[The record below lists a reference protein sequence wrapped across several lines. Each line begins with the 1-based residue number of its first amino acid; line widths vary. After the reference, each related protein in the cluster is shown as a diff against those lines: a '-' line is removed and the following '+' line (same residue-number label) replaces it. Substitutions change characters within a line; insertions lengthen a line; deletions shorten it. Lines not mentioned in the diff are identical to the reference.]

1 MSEPVLVGLLF
12 ADKIIIENNGKRGII
27 GTFNRFYSKKFPIAF
42 PPWAIY
48 AAVTNLEG
56 KHEFALTLVREET
69 NQVIM
74 PLNGQFDVRGRND
87 VVELTPAILGVVFP
101 QPGTYILT
109 FSVDGI
115 QLGARVLFVDQ
126 VKEGQGKK

>member
-1 MSEPVLVGLLF
+1 MVGLLF

-27 GTFNRFYSKKFPIAF
+27 GTFNRFYSKKFPITF
-42 PPWAIY
+42 PHWAIY

-109 FSVDGI
+109 FSVDGTQI
-115 QLGARVLFVDQ
+115 GARVLFVDE
-126 VKEGQGKK
+126 VKEGQGKNK

>member
-12 ADKIIIENNGKRGII
+12 ADKVIIENNGKRGII

-56 KHEFALTLVREET
+56 KHEFALTLVREDT
-69 NQVIM
+69 NQVIL

-87 VVELTPAILGVVFP
+87 VVELTPSILGAVFP
-101 QPGTYILT
+101 AAGTYLLT
-109 FSVDGI
+109 FSIDGTQI
-115 QLGARVLFVDQ
+115 GARVLFVDV
-126 VKEGQGKK
+126 VKEKPGKK

>member
-12 ADKIIIENNGKRGII
+12 ADKIIIENNGKRGVI

-69 NQVIM
+69 NQVIL
-74 PLNGQFDVRGRND
+74 PLNGQFDVRSRND
-87 VVELTPAILGVVFP
+87 VVELTPGIFGAVFP
-101 QPGTYILT
+101 KDGTYILT
-109 FSVDGI
+109 LSIDGTQI
-115 QLGARVLFVDQ
+115 GARVLFVDV
-126 VKEGQGKK
+126 VKESEDKK

>member
-27 GTFNRFYSKKFPIAF
+27 GTFNRFYSKKFPIMF

-56 KHEFALTLVREET
+56 KHEFALTLAREET
-69 NQVIM
+69 NQVVM
-74 PLNGQFDVRGRND
+74 PLNGQFEVRSRND
-87 VVELTPAILGVVFP
+87 VVELTPSIIGVVFP
-101 QPGTYILT
+101 SQGTYILT
-109 FSVDGI
+109 FSIDGT
-115 QLGARVLFVDQ
+115 QVGARVLSVDLMEE
-126 VKEGQGKK
+126 KAK

>member
-69 NQVIM
+69 NQVIL

-87 VVELTPAILGVVFP
+87 VVELTPSILGAVFP
-101 QPGTYILT
+101 KEGTYILT
-109 FSVDGI
+109 FSIDGTQI
-115 QLGARVLFVDQ
+115 GARVLFVDV
-126 VKEGQGKK
+126 VKEKPGKK